1 MGVKEEHLSFRGF
14 GIFSC
19 LSDLNFPLLLAGLQ
33 IVHFQI
39 IISKNVTFYLTF

>member
-1 MGVKEEHLSFRGF
+1 MGVKEEHSSFRGF

-39 IISKNVTFYLTF
+39 SKNVTFYLTF

>member
-1 MGVKEEHLSFRGF
+1 MGVKEEHSSFKGF
-14 GIFSC
+14 GIFYY

>member
-1 MGVKEEHLSFRGF
+1 MGVKEEHSSFRGF

-19 LSDLNFPLLLAGLQ
+19 LSDLNFPLLQ